1 MKAMR
6 GRVAALAVAS
16 AALVAVSPVPASAAT
31 VGELAQMAGS
41 AGCVSEDGTG
51 GSCGDGVALDGAA
64 SVTVSPDGHNVYAA
78 SLFGDA
84 VVVFDRDPVSGVLAQ
99 KAGRSGC
106 VSETGTG
113 GSCVDGVALDGASSV
128 SVSPEGH
135 NVYAASISSGAVV
148 VFDRDPVS
156 GALAQKVGLAGCV
169 SETGTGGSCVDG
181 VALNK
186 AVGVSVSPEGRN
198 AYVTSGGLRGG
209 AVVVFDRDPVSGALA
224 QKAGLAGCVSETGTG
239 GSCADGVALN
249 KAVGVSVS
257 PEGRNAYVTSG
268 GLRGGAVV
276 VFDRDPVSGALAQ
289 KAGLAGCVSETGTGG
304 SCADGVALRG
314 ASSVS
319 VSPDGDNV
327 YAASGES
334 DALVAFDRSTS
345 PPPPGLCDGREV
357 TVDLAQG
364 QSPTDGADVI
374 RGTPAGEAIAA
385 RGGDDVV
392 CAGGGNDAVTGG
404 VGGDTIR
411 GGSGDDRLRGQAGD
425 DTLRG
430 GPGTD
435 TCRGGSGADAAL
447 SCETVIGVP

>member
-84 VVVFDRDPVSGVLAQ
+84 VVVFDRDPVSGALAQ

-169 SETGTGGSCVDG
+169 SETGTGGSCV
-181 VALNK
+181 
-186 AVGVSVSPEGRN
+186 
-198 AYVTSGGLRGG
+198 
-209 AVVVFDRDPVSGALA
+209 
-224 QKAGLAGCVSETGTG
+224 
-239 GSCADGVALN
+239 DGVALN